1 MYAIAMVRYRKPL
14 EEVLV
19 HIDAHRAYLR
29 ALKAKGILL
38 ASGALDPRY
47 GGAILLRVPDAE
59 VDKALDRIRDDDPFT
74 RAGVAQYEIWAWN
87 PTIGREELDRLQG
100 GDKS

>member
-19 HIDAHRAYLR
+19 HIEAHRAYLR
-29 ALKAKGILL
+29 DLKAKGVLL
-38 ASGALDPRY
+38 ASGALEPRS
-47 GGAILLRVPDAE
+47 GGALVLRVPDAE
-59 VDKALDRIRDDDPFT
+59 VNRSLDRIRDDDPFT

-87 PTIGREELDRLQG
+87 PSIGRDDLDRI
-100 GDKS
+100 